1 MSQLVNKP
9 YFSLKRAAMLN
20 WMGFA
25 VNFGLAMF
33 MTPLILNTL
42 GKEGFGIWALI
53 QSLTGYYGL
62 VNMGL
67 GSAVNRFVNRDVA
80 KGDLESLQMTLD
92 AATVFLM
99 VTGVLVLGL
108 AWWFGTDAAAWL
120 NVRELGPEAFAAVL
134 MVSCFAVVSDFF
146 SVIPG
151 AILDAAERCEV
162 GVFLGIGRMVTQA
175 IGAFTVLHIKP
186 GLFELALVYTTTSIV
201 AQILAQ
207 FLARKAIPGLR
218 ILPRGWYRSRLGEL
232 LRYGSGTMLI
242 TISNLVRLR
251 LGSVLIARSVG
262 MVAVANYSIA
272 TGLITNFNS
281 IIGSATKMLG
291 VRFTKLHETGSRDEL
306 HHTYRVSLFAVSV
319 IAVGIGSAMMVL
331 ADRFLTLWLGR
342 EMPETALVL
351 QVLTVAYVLAL
362 AQGPG
367 RDMMFA
373 LSKHHA
379 LAWVTAVECV
389 VNLSLGVVWARSH
402 GAVGFAMATAVTMT
416 VSKILF
422 QPWYAAKV
430 CDISLKR
437 YLSPMI
443 MPAFCGSLMVI
454 LALSVDM
461 VGWLRQG
468 SILRF
473 LSAASVFGIS
483 YTTLVLILC
492 RGQDYMP
499 DGFIGRK
506 RIRARA
512 AN

>member
-25 VNFGLAMF
+25 MNFGLAMF

-42 GKEGFGIWALI
+42 GKDGFGIWALI

-92 AATVFLM
+92 AATVFFSA
-99 VTGVLVLGL
+99 TGILVLVL
-108 AWWFGTDAAAWL
+108 AWWFGKDVAGWL
-120 NVRELGPEAFAAVL
+120 NVRELAPEAFAAVL
-134 MVSCFAVVSDFF
+134 MVACFAVVSDFF

-151 AILDAAERCEV
+151 AILNAAERVEV
-162 GVFLGIGRMVTQA
+162 GVFIGLGRLVTQA

-186 GLFELALVYTTTSIV
+186 GIFELALVYTTTSIA

-218 ILPRGWYRSRLGEL
+218 ILPQGWYRARLGEL

-262 MVAVANYSIA
+262 MVGVTNYTIA
-272 TGLITNFNS
+272 TGLITNFS
-281 IIGSATKMLG
+281 GIIASATKMLG
-291 VRFTKLHETGSRDEL
+291 VRFTKLHEAGSRDEL
-306 HHTYRVSLFAVSV
+306 HHTYRVSLFAISF
-319 IAVGIGSAMMVL
+319 ITFGIGSAMMVF

-342 EMPETALVL
+342 EMPDTVLVL

-367 RDMMFA
+367 SDMMFA
-373 LSKHHA
+373 LAKHHA
-379 LAWVTAVECV
+379 FAWVTAVECV
-389 VNLSLGVVWARSH
+389 VNLSLGIVWARSH
-402 GAVGFAMATAVTMT
+402 GAIGFALATAVTMT
-416 VSKILF
+416 ASKICF

-437 YLSPMI
+437 YLSPMM
-443 MPAFCGSLMVI
+443 MPAFCGSLIVI

-473 LSAASVFGIS
+473 LGAALVFGIT
-483 YTTLVLILC
+483 YTTLVLIFC

-499 DGFIGRK
+499 DGLRK
-506 RIRARA
+506 FPRIKAF